1 MASSDNRSAGL
12 SMLPQIEGPS
22 GMSSGFTM
30 LALQI
35 GGIALVFF
43 FLILRPQQQARK
55 KHEELLKNLKKGD
68 EVVTV
73 GGIVGKVK
81 DIKEDRVTI
90 ESAGSTLLVE
100 RARIVRVGD
109 QTAPGAGT

>member
-1 MASSDNRSAGL
+1 MAPSDNPSAGL
-12 SMLPQIEGPS
+12 SML
-22 GMSSGFTM
+22 
-30 LALQI
+30 LLQI

-68 EVVTV
+68 EVVTM

-81 DIKEDRVTI
+81 ELKEDRVTI
-90 ESAGSTLLVE
+90 ESGSSSLVVE

-109 QTAPGAGT
+109 QTAPGVSPGVRP

>member
-1 MASSDNRSAGL
+1 MSLLALMAPSDS
-12 SMLPQIEGPS
+12 P
-22 GMSSGFTM
+22 SSGLTM
-30 LALQI
+30 LLLQI

-55 KHEELLKNLKKGD
+55 KHEQLLKDLKKGD

-81 DIKEDRVTI
+81 DLKEDRVTI
-90 ESAGSTLLVE
+90 ESGSSTLVVE
-100 RARIVRVGD
+100 RARIVKVGG
-109 QTAPGAGT
+109 QAAPGVAG

>member
-1 MASSDNRSAGL
+1 VTLSLLALMAPSDNPSAGL
-12 SMLPQIEGPS
+12 SML
-22 GMSSGFTM
+22 
-30 LALQI
+30 LLQI

-68 EVVTV
+68 EIVTV

-90 ESAGSTLLVE
+90 ESGGSTLVVE
-100 RARIVRVGD
+100 RARIVKVGD
-109 QTAPGAGT
+109 QAAPGVAG

>member
-1 MASSDNRSAGL
+1 MTLSLLALMAPSDNPQAGL
-12 SMLPQIEGPS
+12 
-22 GMSSGFTM
+22 TM
-30 LALQI
+30 LLLQI

-68 EVVTV
+68 EIVTA
-73 GGIVGKVK
+73 GGIMGKVK

-90 ESAGSTLLVE
+90 ESGTSTLVVE

-109 QTAPGAGT
+109 QAAPGASV

>member
-1 MASSDNRSAGL
+1 VTLSLLALMAPSDNPSAGL
-12 SMLPQIEGPS
+12 SML
-22 GMSSGFTM
+22 
-30 LALQI
+30 LLQI

-55 KHEELLKNLKKGD
+55 KHEELLKHLKKGD

-73 GGIVGKVK
+73 GGIVGRVK
-81 DIKEDRVTI
+81 DLKEDRVTI
-90 ESAGSTLLVE
+90 ESGSSTLIVE

-109 QTAPGAGT
+109 QSAPGVST

>member
-1 MASSDNRSAGL
+1 MTLSWLALMAPSDNPSSGL
-12 SMLPQIEGPS
+12 SML
-22 GMSSGFTM
+22 
-30 LALQI
+30 LLQI
-35 GGIALVFF
+35 GAIALVFF

-81 DIKEDRVTI
+81 ELKEDRVTI
-90 ESAGSTLLVE
+90 ESGNSTLIVE

-109 QTAPGAGT
+109 QTAPGVNP